1 MLTNDQLAAIDR
13 HLRKDNWLLNEDLI
27 AELTDHYAN
36 AITEA
41 VANGQAFDSALANV
55 HHSFGERKGLLSME
69 ETYQTEKA
77 KHLDTMVWREV
88 RRMMQG
94 DRWPLVPL
102 TLCTLLVLNTF
113 AGASEYV
120 DGFFMIAI
128 WYVGFTILSA
138 MVTAAIS
145 LLRPATISVTAPTP
159 SFFVFAYGLSLALLA
174 VNKYWLSGLSVYNAR
189 EISLMINTLLQTLC
203 VVYYIAIIF
212 TMRKFFFPK
221 KGSTLSTPKHG

>member
-1 MLTNDQLAAIDR
+1 MLTTDQLAAIDR

-41 VANGQAFDSALANV
+41 LASGQAFDSAMANV
-55 HHSFGERKGLLSME
+55 HQSFGGRKGLLAME

-102 TLCTLLVLNTF
+102 TLCALLVLNTF
-113 AGASEYV
+113 AGASETV
-120 DGFFMIAI
+120 DSFFTIAI
-128 WYVGFTILSA
+128 WYVGFTVLLA
-138 MVTAAIS
+138 MGTAAVA

-203 VVYYIAIIF
+203 VVYYIAIIL
-212 TMRKFFFPK
+212 TMRKLFFPK
-221 KGSTLSTPKHG
+221 KGSTLSTPNQG